1 MMELCLIHGA
11 EGVIQANTC
20 EERRNLSG
28 ARDWR
33 VKFMGGGL
41 T

>member
-1 MMELCLIHGA
+1 MELRLRLGA

-20 EERRNLSG
+20 EKRRNLVG
-28 ARDWR
+28 AKGCR
-33 VKFMGGGL
+33 VNFMGGGL